1 MKECEFV
8 KAWKKGGRGLCLLG
22 LGLFVLTGCGKPGA
36 ASVVTTDGSTSMEKV
51 VGILGEA
58 FSQQENITVTYNPTG
73 SGAGI
78 QAVSQGRCDLG
89 LSSRWLTEE
98 EAVSGLTQT
107 VLAYDALAVVVNRDN
122 PLGDI
127 SLEDLA
133 AVYTGQITNWQ
144 QLGGRDAPIVVIG
157 REAGSGTREGF
168 EAATGTQ
175 NACVYRQEL
184 TATGDVIA
192 AVSQNPGAIGYAS
205 LASVKDTVKTLS
217 VEGVTPGE
225 DTVRDGSYGVQRP
238 FLVITR
244 AGQELPAAA
253 QAFLDYALSPQ
264 GAAWISQAGA
274 VSPEG

>member
-1 MKECEFV
+1 M
-8 KAWKKGGRGLCLLG
+8 LG
-22 LGLFVLTGCGKPGA
+22 LGLVLLTGCGRGGA
-36 ASVVTTDGSTSMEKV
+36 ATVVTTDGSTSMEKV

-58 FSQQENITVTYNPTG
+58 FAQQADITVTYNPTG

-98 EAVSGLTQT
+98 ERADGLTQT
-107 VLAYDALAVVVNRDN
+107 VLAYDALAVVVNSDN
-122 PLGDI
+122 PLADI
-127 SLEDLA
+127 SLADLA

-144 QLGGRDAPIVVIG
+144 QLGGSDGPIVVIG

-217 VEGVTPGE
+217 VDGVTPSE
-225 DTVRDGSYGVQRP
+225 ATVRDGSYGVQRP
-238 FLVITR
+238 FLVVTP
-244 AGQELPAAA
+244 AGQALTAAA
-253 QAFLDYALSPQ
+253 QAFLDYALSP
-264 GAAWISQAGA
+264 AAADWISRAGA
-274 VSPEG
+274 VAPEG